1 MKLNINLKVFKKNYA
16 KKKNQI
22 FFHVSRCK
30 NDFKIEYEKHKST
43 LKDWRLKTK
52 DPVLDKFFK
61 WPPGIMLTDPDE
73 DNPGNISGCTE

>member
-1 MKLNINLKVFKKNYA
+1 MA
-16 KKKNQI
+16 
-22 FFHVSRCK
+22 
-30 NDFKIEYEKHKST
+30 FKIEYEKHKST

>member
-1 MKLNINLKVFKKNYA
+1 MIYTMILLREKNIY
-16 KKKNQI
+16 
-22 FFHVSRCK
+22 K
-30 NDFKIEYEKHKST
+30 NDFKIEYEKHKSI

-73 DNPGNISGCTE
+73 DNPANISGCT